1 MRMPLQERREACL
14 SFRIVLDARE
24 CADARRNQRPFAR
37 CGHLLASVKI
47 GYLELRERS
56 HIYLTV
62 YFIDGN
68 RCSPRRS

>member
-1 MRMPLQERREACL
+1 MAIAATATAMLRTSATTPGVGRVAN
-14 SFRIVLDARE
+14 SA
-24 CADARRNQRPFAR
+24 
-37 CGHLLASVKI
+37 GHLLASVKI

-68 RCSPRRS
+68 RCSPRRG